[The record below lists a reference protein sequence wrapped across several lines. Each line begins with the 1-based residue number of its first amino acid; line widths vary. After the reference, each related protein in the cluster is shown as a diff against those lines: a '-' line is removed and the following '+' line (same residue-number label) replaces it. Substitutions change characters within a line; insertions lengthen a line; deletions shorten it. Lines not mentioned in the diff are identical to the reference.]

1 MADTAATVF
10 RDYETDGVPSSGA
23 HEVKKSDVRAWGAWV
38 ESIITAFTSSGGL
51 IYSSKAALDADLAH
65 DPNSMAWVIGDATVA
80 NNGIYRKIGASGVG
94 SWTRVAD
101 LPFSFIIAS
110 DTGAGTPNAIQA
122 TTSIP
127 VSSSALVWLNIFE
140 ENTASPVTVSFNGG
154 APLTIKTNSG
164 NDVAAGGLVAGM
176 IVMGIVSGSAFRL
189 ASDQASAAIVA
200 AAEAAQAAAEAAAAS
215 ANIRYA
221 ATRTALKAYNTN
233 VTTLAFLGE
242 GGRNGLYEWTEGDF
256 SAQVAGDTAEGIYI
270 KADAIAATAG
280 AWVRVAAS
288 DVSVFGASAATDSS
302 AAITAMATLL
312 GYVRFPA
319 GNTLIDANLTIDAPV
334 YFADGAY
341 ITAAATRTVTVTE
354 VIDSPKQHIFRGDGS
369 FILAHDS
376 DSGENARQVHA
387 SWFGAFVGKS
397 TDQAPAIQKAFDAV
411 GNSRESVIRFDVGN
425 YLISSGLTTTRGALV
440 QGAGTRR
447 TVFLVTSDGYS
458 VFTTG
463 HTACRFADIQF
474 EHHSSVVTNRVS
486 PWITLNH
493 DFCEIDRVYM
503 QDAFNQIIVGNGGTN
518 AKLRDINM
526 VWRSYPFTAGSA
538 GILVRAAGCSIDG
551 VFSNYSA
558 GGGPAAII
566 DVGSGASGNVS
577 APVIDN
583 VNYVCASTGVLIHG
597 DSISVSRG
605 RITNVNYRG
614 STGNAPQAV
623 KFLTSGTGSVFGF
636 TLDGVEVAS
645 TATTAITF
653 QQNSSGTIKEIVV
666 DGVYDSGTTGNGIE
680 FIRTAGTLS
689 DIVIGAT
696 VNVRLRTTPVFF
708 SGSNAGIR
716 IDPRAM
722 VGGDVAGVF
731 FRGSVA
737 DDTAF
742 SITLGRQIFS
752 GTAILT
758 AGVVEMG
765 IFGIRAAPTPAVG
778 TNRVTDANVVAV
790 ATTLAGTTGTDGN
803 LTLGVQDGVL
813 YVENRTGSVQNI
825 SLTVMGA

>member
-1 MADTAATVF
+1 MSTEFNDSQHYGFFMGGTTLTSGNGFYIRWSEIVLASLRAAGF
-10 RDYETDGVPSSGA
+10 LDNMEDGTSPPSDLSKLWLDKNLDPATLKEWNPVGAAWEQVTSQTLFGRVPWKGEWASSA
-23 HEVKKSDVRAWGAWV
+23 
-38 ESIITAFTSSGGL
+38 
-51 IYSSKAALDADLAH
+51 IYRRADLVSYQGRIWIAIQTSQNH
-65 DPNSMAWVIGDATVA
+65 PPAEDA
-80 NNGIYRKIGASGVG
+80 YWDLFLES
-94 SWTRVAD
+94 VAD
-101 LPFSFIIAS
+101 NSVSPAKMTGDFIIQ
-110 DTGAGTPNAIQA
+110 T
-122 TTSIP
+122 
-127 VSSSALVWLNIFE
+127 
-140 ENTASPVTVSFNGG
+140 VT
-154 APLTIKTNSG
+154 
-164 NDVAAGGLVAGM
+164 
-176 IVMGIVSGSAFRL
+176 
-189 ASDQASAAIVA
+189 
-200 AAEAAQAAAEAAAAS
+200 
-215 ANIRYA
+215 
-221 ATRTALKAYNTN
+221 TRTALKEIDTSR
-233 VTTLAFLGE
+233 VTSIYLKEVGRE
-242 GGRNGLYEWTEGDF
+242 GVFKWTAGDF
-256 SAQVAGDTAEGIYI
+256 SAEVTADTAEALYV
-270 KADAIAATAG
+270 KANAVASSSG

-288 DVSVFGASAATDSS
+288 DVSAFGASANSDSS

-312 GYVRFPA
+312 GYIRFPV
-319 GNTLIDANLTIDAPV
+319 GNTLVDADLTIDAPV
-334 YFADGAY
+334 YFANGAFV
-341 ITAAATRTVTVTE
+341 TVAGTRTLTITD
-354 VIDSPKQHIFRGDGS
+354 VIDSPKQHIFRGDGAVS
-369 FILAHDS
+369 LANDS

-425 YLISSGLTTTRGALV
+425 YLISSGMTATRGALV

-463 HTACRFADIQF
+463 QTACRFADIQF

-486 PWITLNH
+486 PWITLSH
-493 DFCEIDRVYM
+493 DFCEIERVYM
-503 QDAFNQIIVGNGGTN
+503 QDAFNQVIVGNGGTN
-518 AKLRDINM
+518 AKMRDINM

-538 GILVRAAGCSIDG
+538 GILVRAAGCNIDG

-558 GGGPAAII
+558 SGGPAAII
-566 DVGSGASGNVS
+566 EVGSGASGNVS

-583 VNYVCASTGVLIHG
+583 VSYVCASTGVLIHG

-605 RITNVNYRG
+605 RIANVNYRG
-614 STGNAPQAV
+614 SVGNAPQAI

-636 TLDGVEVAS
+636 TVDGVEVAN
-645 TATTAITF
+645 TATAAITF
-653 QQNSSGTIKEIVV
+653 QQNSSGTIKEILV

-696 VNVRLRTTPVFF
+696 VNVRLRATPVFF

-742 SITLGRQIFS
+742 SVALGRQIFS
-752 GTAILT
+752 GTAIIT
-758 AGVVEMG
+758 AGVVDMG
-765 IFGIRAAPTPAVG
+765 IFGIRAASAPAVSV
-778 TNRVTDANVVAV
+778 NRITDANVVAV
-790 ATTLAGTTGTDGN
+790 ATSLAGTTGTDGN
-803 LTLGVQDGVL
+803 LTLGVQDGAL
-813 YVENRTGSVQNI
+813 YVENRTGSAQNI

>member
-1 MADTAATVF
+1 MATAATVY
-10 RDYETDGVPSSGA
+10 RDYETDGVPASGR
-23 HEVKKSDVRAWGAWV
+23 HKVKKSDVRQLLGEY
-38 ESIITAFTSSGGL
+38 ESTINAFLSNGGL
-51 IYSSKAALDADLAH
+51 IFASKASLDADLAH
-65 DPNSMAWVIGDATVA
+65 AANSMAWVIGDATVA

-122 TTSIP
+122 TTSLP
-127 VSSSALVWLNIFE
+127 VSASALVWMNIFE
-140 ENTASPVTVSFNGG
+140 ANTASPVTVSFNGG
-154 APLTIKTNSG
+154 TALTIKTNSG
-164 NDVAAGGLVAGM
+164 NDVAPSGLTAGI
-176 IVMGIVSGSAFRL
+176 IVMGIVSGSTFRL
-189 ASDQASAAIVA
+189 VSDQASAAIVA

-242 GGRNGLYEWTEGDF
+242 GGRNGLYEWTAGDF
-256 SAQVAGDTAEGIYI
+256 SSQIAADTAEGIYI

-288 DVSVFGASAATDSS
+288 DVSAFGASATADSS
-302 AAITAMATLL
+302 AAITAMATLV

-319 GNTLIDANLTIDAPV
+319 GNTLVDASLTMDAPV

-341 ITAAATRTVTVTE
+341 VTVAATRTLTITE
-354 VIDSPKQHIFRGDGS
+354 VIDSAKQHIFRGDGS
-369 FILAHDS
+369 VVLANDS

-397 TDQAPAIQKAFDAV
+397 NDQAPAIQRAFDAV
-411 GNSRESVIRFDVGN
+411 GNSRESVIHFDVGN
-425 YLISSGLTTTRGALV
+425 YLISSGMTATRGALV

-474 EHHSSVVTNRVS
+474 EHHASVVTNRAS
-486 PWITLNH
+486 PWITLSH
-493 DFCEIDRVYM
+493 DFCEVERVYM

-526 VWRSYPFTAGSA
+526 VWRSYPFTTGSA
-538 GILVRAAGCSIDG
+538 GILVRAAGCDIDG

-558 GGGPAAII
+558 SGGPAAII
-566 DVGSGASGNVS
+566 EVGSGASGNVS

-583 VNYVCASTGVLIHG
+583 VNYVCASTGVLVHG

-614 STGNAPQAV
+614 SVGNAPQAI

-636 TLDGVEVAS
+636 TVDGVEVAN

-653 QQNSSGTIKEIVV
+653 QQNSSGTIKEILV
-666 DGVYDSGTTGNGIE
+666 DSVYDSGTTGNGIE
-680 FIRTAGTLS
+680 FIRTAGALS

-696 VNVRLRTTPVFF
+696 VNVRLRATPVFF
-708 SGSNAGIR
+708 SGSNTGVR
-716 IDPRAM
+716 IDPRVM
-722 VGGDVAGVF
+722 VGGDVAGVY

-742 SITLGRQIFS
+742 SVALGRQIFS
-752 GTAILT
+752 GTAIIT
-758 AGVVEMG
+758 AGVVDMG
-765 IFGIRAAPTPAVG
+765 IFGIRAASSPAVSA
-778 TNRVTDANVVAV
+778 NRITDANVVAV
-790 ATTLAGTTGTDGN
+790 ATALAGTTGADGN

-813 YVENRTGSVQNI
+813 YVENRTGSAQNI
-825 SLTVMGA
+825 SLTVAGA

>member
-1 MADTAATVF
+1 MSIEFNDGQHYGFFMGGTTLTSGNGFYIRWSEIVLASLRAAGF
-10 RDYETDGVPSSGA
+10 LDNMEDGTSPPSDLSKLWLDKNLDPAVLKEWNPVGAAWEQVTSQTLFGRVPWKGEWASSA
-23 HEVKKSDVRAWGAWV
+23 
-38 ESIITAFTSSGGL
+38 
-51 IYSSKAALDADLAH
+51 IYRRADLVSYQGRIWIAIQTSQNH
-65 DPNSMAWVIGDATVA
+65 PPAEDA
-80 NNGIYRKIGASGVG
+80 YWDLFLES
-94 SWTRVAD
+94 VAD
-101 LPFSFIIAS
+101 NSVSPAKMTGDFIIQ
-110 DTGAGTPNAIQA
+110 T
-122 TTSIP
+122 
-127 VSSSALVWLNIFE
+127 
-140 ENTASPVTVSFNGG
+140 VT
-154 APLTIKTNSG
+154 
-164 NDVAAGGLVAGM
+164 
-176 IVMGIVSGSAFRL
+176 
-189 ASDQASAAIVA
+189 
-200 AAEAAQAAAEAAAAS
+200 
-215 ANIRYA
+215 
-221 ATRTALKAYNTN
+221 TRTALKEIDTSR
-233 VTTLAFLGE
+233 VTSIYLKEVGRE
-242 GGRNGLYEWTEGDF
+242 GVFKWTAGDF
-256 SAQVAGDTAEGIYI
+256 SAEVTADTAEALYV
-270 KADAIAATAG
+270 KANAVASSSG

-288 DVSVFGASAATDSS
+288 DVSAFGASANSDSS

-312 GYVRFPA
+312 GYVRFPV
-319 GNTLIDANLTIDAPV
+319 GNTLVDADLTIDAPV
-334 YFADGAY
+334 YFANGAFV
-341 ITAAATRTVTVTE
+341 TVSGTRTLTITD
-354 VIDSPKQHIFRGDGS
+354 VIDSPKQHIFRGDGAVS
-369 FILAHDS
+369 LANDS

-425 YLISSGLTTTRGALV
+425 YLISSGMTATRGALV

-463 HTACRFADIQF
+463 QTACRFADIQF

-486 PWITLNH
+486 PWITLSH
-493 DFCEIDRVYM
+493 DFCEIERVYM
-503 QDAFNQIIVGNGGTN
+503 QDAFNQVIVGNGGTN
-518 AKLRDINM
+518 AKMRDINM

-538 GILVRAAGCSIDG
+538 GILVRAAGCNIDG

-558 GGGPAAII
+558 SGGPAAII
-566 DVGSGASGNVS
+566 EVGSGASGNVS

-605 RITNVNYRG
+605 RIANVNYRG
-614 STGNAPQAV
+614 SVGNAPQAI

-636 TLDGVEVAS
+636 TVDGVEVAN
-645 TATTAITF
+645 TATAAITF
-653 QQNSSGTIKEIVV
+653 QQNSSGTIKEILV

-696 VNVRLRTTPVFF
+696 VNVRLRATPVFF

-742 SITLGRQIFS
+742 SVALGRQIFS
-752 GTAILT
+752 GTAIIT
-758 AGVVEMG
+758 AGVVDMG
-765 IFGIRAAPTPAVG
+765 IFGIRAASAPAVSV
-778 TNRVTDANVVAV
+778 NRITDANVVAV
-790 ATTLAGTTGTDGN
+790 ATSLAGTTGTDGN
-803 LTLGVQDGVL
+803 LTLGVQDGAL
-813 YVENRTGSVQNI
+813 YVENRTGSAQNI